1 MNRWTCFSTHGIV
14 PRGLE
19 DAGEKKNNEPAK
31 AAAIPCRCKRGG
43 ACARVLYRRAGM
55 ASGACP
61 VRPQSPSP
69 LDDSTLQ
76 RPHSACCHR
85 LRRVDGMGGWHRRIG
100 CQVAV
105 ASGRRHSNLNNRLTI
120 ETKGKGGSHRAEN
133 GHTHTRVDASET
145 GGLHRRR
152 RLGKAS
158 VYV

>member
-1 MNRWTCFSTHGIV
+1 M
-14 PRGLE
+14 GLKMQE
-19 DAGEKKNNEPAK
+19 RKKTTSQPAK
-31 AAAIPCRCKRGG
+31 AAAIPCSLQKEG

-120 ETKGKGGSHRAEN
+120 ETRRGKRGLPQSRKRA
-133 GHTHTRVDASET
+133 HTHTRVDASET

-158 VYV
+158 FHV